1 MREFHS
7 TKGLY
12 KSCGCKQY
20 EGLKTKFVTHGMS
33 RSREYRIWRGLRRR
47 CNDPSHVC
55 YENYGGRGI
64 PVCKEWDNPHGF
76 DPFIKHMGPCPPG
89 YTIER
94 IDNDKGYEPGNCI
107 WVTMMKNLRNRRNG
121 SKVEFR
127 GKVMPMEDFADL
139 VGISSKNIRYHLKKG
154 KTLEEILI
162 HFEKTI

>member
-1 MREFHS
+1 MREFHL

-20 EGLKTKFVTHGMS
+20 EGLKTKFVKHGMS
-33 RSREYRIWRGLRRR
+33 RSREYRIWRNLRRR
-47 CNDPSHVC
+47 CNDPAHKSH
-55 YENYGGRGI
+55 ENYKDI
-64 PVCKEWDNPHGF
+64 PVCKEWDNPSGF
-76 DPFIKHMGPCPPG
+76 VPFIEHMGPCPHPK

-94 IDNDKGYEPGNCI
+94 LDNSKGYEPGNCAWKPMI
-107 WVTMMKNLRNRRNG
+107 VNMRNRRNT

-127 GKVMPMEDFADL
+127 GKVMAMEDFADL
-139 VGISSKNIRYHLKKG
+139 SGISSKNIRYHLKKG